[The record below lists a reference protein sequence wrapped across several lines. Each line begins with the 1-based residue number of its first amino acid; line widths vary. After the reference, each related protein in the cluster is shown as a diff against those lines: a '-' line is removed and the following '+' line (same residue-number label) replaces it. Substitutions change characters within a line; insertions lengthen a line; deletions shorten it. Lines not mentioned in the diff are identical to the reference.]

1 MFAAAAVAAVEV
13 EEATWP
19 QWDANTNT
27 KIETEQIQIQKVLWI
42 WGLITNLAEVNHK
55 CCTYEYLYFSKS
67 QTLVRIWVWL
77 DFNNF
82 HDIGSAL
89 RVWCCNS
96 FEDTDLYYCWHFK
109 SLVGHPPFWRVC
121 WLLSKRK
128 LTSEAMKEG
137 GERWHFWDVVLSSI
151 LSRS

>member
-1 MFAAAAVAAVEV
+1 M
-13 EEATWP
+13 
-19 QWDANTNT
+19 
-27 KIETEQIQIQKVLWI
+27 LWI
-42 WGLITNLAEVNHK
+42 WGLITNLAEVKYK
-55 CCTYEYLYFSKS
+55 CCTYQYLYFSKS

-109 SLVGHPPFWRVC
+109 SLGGHPPFWRVC
-121 WLLSKRK
+121 WHQR
-128 LTSEAMKEG
+128 MKEG
-137 GERWHFWDVVLSSI
+137 GERWHLWDVVLTSIWGCVLISWAAEVDISGKGRPSLLVVDISQKLSSQGKNYWDFD
-151 LSRS
+151 

>member
-1 MFAAAAVAAVEV
+1 MFVTLDSSARMTIEFRAGKDIYKYKYKYKHIYKYKYKKCCDI
-13 EEATWP
+13 EALLP
-19 QWDANTNT
+19 
-27 KIETEQIQIQKVLWI
+27 
-42 WGLITNLAEVNHK
+42 NLAEVNYK

-82 HDIGSAL
+82 HDIGSTL

-109 SLVGHPPFWRVC
+109 SL
-121 WLLSKRK
+121 
-128 LTSEAMKEG
+128 G
-137 GERWHFWDVVLSSI
+137 GEVILHFDGCVDFSARGSWHQRQWKRVENDDIFEM
-151 LSRS
+151 